1 MTFIGYIMRECGRIL
16 LKEGYREHSD
26 LFWEF
31 VIQNYPLL
39 FKEVSSWMFFRSRAP
54 I

>member
-26 LFWEF
+26 LFWG
-31 VIQNYPLL
+31 IRYTKLPP
-39 FKEVSSWMFFRSRAP
+39 P